1 MIMDYYDDLSVI
13 DIVIIDQLIVI
24 ISIVGQWSFALWSTD
39 LIINQPSWLLDHW
52 STVITYFTEMVVGE
66 AVVVIKKLIQLQ
78 PKEHKDL
85 IVHVAKLV
93 DTVTVSS
100 MIIM

>member
-1 MIMDYYDDLSVI
+1 M
-13 DIVIIDQLIVI
+13 
-24 ISIVGQWSFALWSTD
+24 
-39 LIINQPSWLLDHW
+39 
-52 STVITYFTEMVVGE
+52 GE

-93 DTVTVSS
+93 DSVTVSNTVIS
-100 MIIM
+100 CRQLTTWVIPTGTDGSCQYPMAHRRVLSSDS

>member
-1 MIMDYYDDLSVI
+1 MIV
-13 DIVIIDQLIVI
+13 
-24 ISIVGQWSFALWSTD
+24 
-39 LIINQPSWLLDHW
+39 
-52 STVITYFTEMVVGE
+52 TYFTETVVGE

-93 DTVTVSS
+93 DTVTVSTI
-100 MIIM
+100 IIMVEVTLVFVIIGTNGSC

>member
-1 MIMDYYDDLSVI
+1 M
-13 DIVIIDQLIVI
+13 
-24 ISIVGQWSFALWSTD
+24 
-39 LIINQPSWLLDHW
+39 
-52 STVITYFTEMVVGE
+52 ITYFTETVVGE

-93 DTVTVSS
+93 DTVTVST
-100 MIIM
+100 MIII

>member
-1 MIMDYYDDLSVI
+1 M
-13 DIVIIDQLIVI
+13 
-24 ISIVGQWSFALWSTD
+24 
-39 LIINQPSWLLDHW
+39 
-52 STVITYFTEMVVGE
+52 TYFIETVVGE

-93 DTVTVSS
+93 DTVTVSAALIVES
-100 MIIM
+100 SLVLVTITGTNGSC

>member
-1 MIMDYYDDLSVI
+1 MSQMALSI
-13 DIVIIDQLIVI
+13 DTTIL
-24 ISIVGQWSFALWSTD
+24 SSYLSCSTE
-39 LIINQPSWLLDHW
+39 
-52 STVITYFTEMVVGE
+52 TVVGE

-93 DTVTVSS
+93 DTVTVSVVQ
-100 MIIM
+100 

>member
-1 MIMDYYDDLSVI
+1 MFFNQNEVNYGMSQMALSI
-13 DIVIIDQLIVI
+13 DTTIL
-24 ISIVGQWSFALWSTD
+24 SSYCYTLSCSTE
-39 LIINQPSWLLDHW
+39 
-52 STVITYFTEMVVGE
+52 TVVGE

-93 DTVTVSS
+93 DTVTVSVVQ
-100 MIIM
+100 

>member
-1 MIMDYYDDLSVI
+1 MLHDL
-13 DIVIIDQLIVI
+13 LLY
-24 ISIVGQWSFALWSTD
+24 FCSTE
-39 LIINQPSWLLDHW
+39 
-52 STVITYFTEMVVGE
+52 TVVGE

-93 DTVTVSS
+93 DTVTVSVY
-100 MIIM
+100 

>member
-1 MIMDYYDDLSVI
+1 MFFNQKEGNYGMSQMALSI
-13 DIVIIDQLIVI
+13 DTTIL
-24 ISIVGQWSFALWSTD
+24 SSYLSCSTE
-39 LIINQPSWLLDHW
+39 
-52 STVITYFTEMVVGE
+52 TVVGE

-93 DTVTVSS
+93 DTVTVSVVQ
-100 MIIM
+100 

>member
-1 MIMDYYDDLSVI
+1 M
-13 DIVIIDQLIVI
+13 
-24 ISIVGQWSFALWSTD
+24 
-39 LIINQPSWLLDHW
+39 
-52 STVITYFTEMVVGE
+52 ITYLIETVVGE

-93 DTVTVSS
+93 DTVTVRAALILKSS
-100 MIIM
+100 LVPVIITGTNGSC

>member
-1 MIMDYYDDLSVI
+1 M
-13 DIVIIDQLIVI
+13 IID
-24 ISIVGQWSFALWSTD
+24 
-39 LIINQPSWLLDHW
+39 
-52 STVITYFTEMVVGE
+52 FTETVVGE

-93 DTVTVSS
+93 DTVTVSDT
-100 MIIM
+100 

>member
-1 MIMDYYDDLSVI
+1 MILIIHD
-13 DIVIIDQLIVI
+13 IDQLIVI
-24 ISIVGQWSFALWSTD
+24 
-39 LIINQPSWLLDHW
+39 
-52 STVITYFTEMVVGE
+52 TEMVVGE

-93 DTVTVSS
+93 DTVTVSDTQYS
-100 MIIM
+100 CNVS

>member
-1 MIMDYYDDLSVI
+1 MIIM
-13 DIVIIDQLIVI
+13 IIDL
-24 ISIVGQWSFALWSTD
+24 
-39 LIINQPSWLLDHW
+39 WLLL
-52 STVITYFTEMVVGE
+52 IFTETVVGE

-93 DTVTVSS
+93 DTVTVRSA
-100 MIIM
+100 IIIV

>member
-1 MIMDYYDDLSVI
+1 MIMIIYMN
-13 DIVIIDQLIVI
+13 IIDQLIVI
-24 ISIVGQWSFALWSTD
+24 
-39 LIINQPSWLLDHW
+39 
-52 STVITYFTEMVVGE
+52 TEMVVGE

-93 DTVTVSS
+93 DTVTVSGTH
-100 MIIM
+100 